1 MLLEFLESLE
11 FLEFHKLPHIPQATT
26 TDQHETGGVIR
37 KNNTTNELHTVC
49 STSYR
54 TFHKLPRLNS
64 MRQGVITKTTPTIRV
79 HTEHST
85 NNHTFHKLPRLSSN
99 DEAAY

>member
-26 TDQHETGGVIR
+26 TDQHETGEVI
-37 KNNTTNELHTVC
+37 K
-49 STSYR
+49 
-54 TFHKLPRLNS
+54 KA
-64 MRQGVITKTTPTIRV
+64 TPTIKV

-99 DEAAY
+99 D